1 MTEPL
6 KTRARMSGARD
17 TQSCGVVAGNPSQ
30 GDMAFPG
37 RRKNGNPPPR
47 HQDREST
54 PQTPAVGIHP
64 PDPRHV
70 VLWLVTLPTQGD
82 MAFPGMRKRS

>member
-1 MTEPL
+1 
-6 KTRARMSGARD
+6 
-17 TQSCGVVAGNPSQ
+17 
-30 GDMAFPG
+30 MAFPG

-70 VLWLVTLPTQGD
+70 VLWLVTLPTQGGYGLPRHAEEELKE
-82 MAFPGMRKRS
+82 MERHKEGCGAKLSGRRGTYRKPS